1 MPSPFR
7 DLLDRNLD
15 RHIYRFKP
23 TPTSPAKS
31 VADYREICL
40 TTLGMAPE
48 TYARFLE
55 VAGLYNCVILVR
67 KTNQGVIYGFTTGQ
81 NVTGK
86 TLATKLKSS
95 EFHPIQS
102 NLGFFKFLS
111 KADVTQ
117 QLAKGP
123 SYWNDFSK
131 GQGELVSVVNG
142 PDATFQEITLER
154 SGQPLTIP
162 IPDQGFIPK
171 VLPWTRVK
179 EHSKVADTTP
189 PDWIVQ
195 IVSPDAQ
202 KNYPSVAWSNTSG
215 QALDLPEQAPAMAFL
230 YVKVQADSGGTAF
243 QRINQDFGYDQ
254 NIRLALTQAF
264 KARKLAE
271 SSVPADPASGEFDT
285 IVAALGRSG
294 KLLETAAAILRQTA
308 DASFGERLNGAE
320 AAIKSAGSELQSKS
334 KTTPRTELKELS
346 EKYVKAAEAY
356 QQLAVDLMGSRGS
369 DPKKP
374 LALPFSLVPDQ
385 KQADQEYYRLYLKRP
400 KGMPAIDAQQEQAFA
415 PKLTP
420 LPAGV
425 PQGDWAGV
433 SVLAQF
439 KLAPGDQATN
449 PKKIFF
455 YEIVA
460 DYDLF
465 AIAPSLADFS
475 ATVRGSSGRSQT
487 PLTNFFPKFSPDR
500 GLISEYERRVRTSLN
515 QSLSQA
521 GWLNQL
527 YEGVAEAVL
536 HGCEVNNYFY
546 TEAHDELLLIVPG
559 VHPDVDECARFRFST
574 GDYIQLY
581 RQSIDMKAAAVN
593 GQTWPEWKYGN
604 CTLAKQWLPHLNLA
618 WMDSLG
624 ALGSLLESELSRPSS
639 PEMLLYY
646 GGVYRYLFLEL
657 GKWFDQKAH
666 HLDLSKPAAP
676 KEGETLSQRSAAATN
691 VEAIQ
696 KDAMKLTEFRK
707 KLKEAL
713 DLIYECSLK
722 QRAAT
727 ISANNRQAYVEALR
741 TADGL
746 RVTRND
752 AKNALVSYAK
762 HSGSEI
768 WESWIR
774 TPRHTDLPSTLQVTL
789 AATFRSESEATA
801 AVEKIGKLQ
810 NIEQGKEQEAEPE
823 DRPMQRRRERYNV
836 VLRLW
841 QEEMNWVLEA
851 AERHKKGFGHQALCK
866 SLGRQEQSQPR
877 PESAFA
883 RTAKSERTPER
894 KANTVD

>member
-15 RHIYRFKP
+15 RRNYRFKP
-23 TPTSPAKS
+23 TPISPAES
-31 VADYREICL
+31 VAEYRETFL

-48 TYARFLE
+48 TYERFLE

-95 EFHPIQS
+95 EFPPIQS

-117 QLAKGP
+117 QLTKGP
-123 SYWNDFSK
+123 SYWEDFSK

-142 PDATFQEITLER
+142 PEATFQEITLKR
-154 SGQPLTIP
+154 SDQTLTIQ

-179 EHSKVADTTP
+179 EHSQVADTTP

-202 KNYPSVAWSNTSG
+202 KNYPSVAWSNNSG
-215 QALDLPEQAPAMAFL
+215 EALGLSEQAPAMAFL
-230 YVKVQADSGGTAF
+230 YVKVQADSGSTAF

-264 KARKLAE
+264 QAQKLAE
-271 SSVPADPASGEFDT
+271 SSVPTDPASGEFET
-285 IVAALGRSG
+285 IIAALSRSG
-294 KLLETAAAILRQTA
+294 KLLDTAAAILRQTT
-308 DASFGERLNGAE
+308 DAAFGERLSA
-320 AAIKSAGSELQSKS
+320 AATAIKNAGSELHSKS
-334 KTTPRTELKELS
+334 KTTPRAELKTLS
-346 EKYVKAAEAY
+346 EEYVKAAEAY

-369 DPKKP
+369 SQKKT

-385 KQADQEYYRLYLKRP
+385 KQANQEYYRLYLNRP

-420 LPAGV
+420 LPAGL
-425 PQGDWAGV
+425 PEGDWIGV

-449 PKKIFF
+449 PKEIFF

-521 GWLNQL
+521 GWLNRL

-559 VHPDVDECARFRFST
+559 VHPDIDECARFRFST

-581 RQSIDMKAAAVN
+581 RQFIDMGAVTVS
-593 GQTWPEWKYGN
+593 GQTWPKWKYEN
-604 CTLAKQWLPHLNLA
+604 CNLAKQWLPHLNMA
-618 WMDSLG
+618 WEGSLD
-624 ALGSLLESELSRPSS
+624 ALGRLLESELSRPSS

-666 HLDLSKPAAP
+666 HLDQSKPAAP
-676 KEGETLSQRSAAATN
+676 KEGETLPKRSAAATN

-696 KDAMKLTEFRK
+696 KDAMKLKEFRE
-707 KLKEAL
+707 KLKTAL
-713 DLIYECSLK
+713 DLIYQCSLE
-722 QRAAT
+722 QRATT
-727 ISANNRQAYVEALR
+727 ISANNWLAYVEALR

-752 AKNALVSYAK
+752 AKSALVCYAK
-762 HSGSEI
+762 ERKPSDSET

-774 TPRHTDLPSTLQVTL
+774 TPRHTDLPSTLQLTL
-789 AATFRSESEATA
+789 EATFQSESEAKE
-801 AVEKIGKLQ
+801 AVKRIGKLQ
-810 NIEQGKEQEAEPE
+810 KLGQAAEQETEPE
-823 DRPMQRRRERYNV
+823 DRPMQRRRERYNL

-841 QEEMNWVLEA
+841 QEEMSWVLEV
-851 AERHKKGFGHQALCK
+851 AEGYKKGFGHRALCE
-866 SLGRQEQSQPR
+866 SLRPQEPYPPR
-877 PESAFA
+877 PDSAPPPGHQRFH
-883 RTAKSERTPER
+883 RTGGRA
-894 KANTVD
+894 